1 MKNMVQ
7 ITTTKIF
14 LKGEGTTKKK
24 KKGGEGSEVAKKKN
38 NDHEMGF
45 KLAPSVIIREYLTTR
60 LLDTS

>member
-24 KKGGEGSEVAKKKN
+24 KREGRGPKWQKKKN
-38 NDHEMGF
+38 NDHERGF

>member
-24 KKGGEGSEVAKKKN
+24 KREGRGPKWQKRKTMITKWASN
-38 NDHEMGF
+38 
-45 KLAPSVIIREYLTTR
+45 
-60 LLDTS
+60 